1 MLEDF
6 HPNREVIM
14 VELKLETP
22 FGEDREFEE
31 IIKNKKSVVVFVR
44 YPG

>member
-1 MLEDF
+1 MRK
-6 HPNREVIM
+6 NIEVNM